1 MQKIPKLILFGAISW
16 LIPFALAFAFYTPEG
31 ELAINISTFKAIMV
45 VSGGIVGAI
54 LFVKYF
60 KPLKS
65 DYLKEGI
72 TAGAAWL
79 AINILLDILTLVM
92 AFGMPLPDY
101 LSQIG
106 LSYLMIPIMG
116 AAMGAAIENS
126 KKK

>member
-1 MQKIPKLILFGAISW
+1 MPKLLLFGAISW
-16 LIPFALAFAFYTPEG
+16 LVPFVLAFAFYTPEG

-45 VSGGIVGAI
+45 ISGGIVGAI

-60 KPLKS
+60 KGVKS
-65 DYLKEGI
+65 AYLKEGAI
-72 TAGAAWL
+72 AGGAWL
-79 AINILLDILTLVM
+79 AINLLLDILTLVM
-92 AFGMPLPDY
+92 AFGMSLGDY

-116 AAMGAAIENS
+116 IAMGAAIENA